1 MDISLKI
8 TMADPAGN
16 RTAFVEAA
24 VPPSAYA
31 SIGAALL
38 RDTSLRAE
46 QVGFLC
52 PPLRGAEGRLIMS
65 GGEFCGNAS
74 RSFGLLLGRQRGKR
88 AGDTVRIE
96 ASGSDEILTVFLEE
110 DGAAISMPLSRGL
123 LPIPLPTES
132 PPRCTAPPFSMPS
145 FSASQF
151 SMSSF
156 SAPSGSLSPASVSPQ
171 ALPVVVFDG
180 IAHVI
185 AENLPPSQA
194 LAEQLIGTVQ
204 RQLRPDAAGAIFLS
218 GTQMTPCVWVRE
230 TGSLIWESSCG
241 SGTLAAAFVRGQ
253 SVRDG
258 SFRLSL
264 RQPGG
269 ILTAVLEKE
278 NDRVLRAQ
286 LSGPVSL
293 EAPVIRTITII

>member
-16 RTAFVEAA
+16 RTAFVETA

-74 RSFGLLLGRQRGKR
+74 RSFGLLLGRQHGKQ

-96 ASGSDEILTVFLEE
+96 VSGSDEILTVLLEE
-110 DGAAISMPLSRGL
+110 DGAAVSMPLPRTL
-123 LPIPLPTES
+123 LSIPLPAECLS
-132 PPRCTAPPFSMPS
+132 QYTAPSFSMPPL
-145 FSASQF
+145 SAS
-151 SMSSF
+151 
-156 SAPSGSLSPASVSPQ
+156 SGSISPISVSSQ
-171 ALPVVVFDG
+171 TLPVVVFDG

-185 AENLPPSQA
+185 AENLLPSQT
-194 LAEQLIGTVQ
+194 LAEQLIGLVQ
-204 RQLRPDAAGAIFLS
+204 KQLHPDAAGAIFLS
-218 GTQMTPCVWVRE
+218 DAQMTPCVWVRDV
-230 TGSLIWESSCG
+230 GSLIWESSCG
-241 SGTLAAAFVRGQ
+241 SGTLAAAVARGQ
-253 SVRDG
+253 SVRNG

-264 RQPGG
+264 QQPGG
-269 ILTAVLEKE
+269 ILTAVLDKE
-278 NDRVLRAQ
+278 NDRVLCAQ

-293 EAPVIRTITII
+293 EAPVMRSITI